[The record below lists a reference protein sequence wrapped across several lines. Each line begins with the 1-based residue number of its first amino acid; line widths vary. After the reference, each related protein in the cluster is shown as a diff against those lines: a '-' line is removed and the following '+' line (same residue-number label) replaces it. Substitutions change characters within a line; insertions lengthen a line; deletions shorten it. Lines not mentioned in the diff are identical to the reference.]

1 MAGAAK
7 KVKGVTTRNGKPV
20 WTNDEN
26 REEYSEKTAT
36 FEYGAGYLVTPT
48 VDPETGGNY
57 KLNDL
62 FDHYDENGPYDVFT
76 GEKLPVFDD
85 EPSAIEYSKWRS
97 KNILNEDITDE
108 EFYTGE
114 SGAYYPQDGSGTSFK
129 DYIGDARDHTS
140 EIKDDVMGFFSSDSP
155 EAEDDRMVS
164 NTYRLGGTPTM
175 SDGGFLEKTPSQK
188 MYRVDGG
195 VIVFKG
201 ETDDSGR
208 PLYEYVRDEQ
218 PTSNIATSIRPVARP
233 SQEEIER
240 LQEQYLYEEKDRL
253 AKENWDQ
260 RDQKI
265 VRTAG
270 MALGGLATSQRGIT
284 TKEGLDMANNKFQ
297 LDQKKA
303 DLDED
308 GELSDYEMAR
318 GEAIQKANAD
328 NPENDE
334 KMQMY
339 HGGMP
344 CGCEGDCDGSCMGMM
359 SDPVSGNPIPVGSSA
374 ENVRDD
380 IEAMISE
387 GEYVLPANVVKWH
400 GLKHIMDM
408 QSEAEMGLMGMFDM
422 GLIQYAGE
430 EDAEEPEEVTE
441 AEDDVPSEEVDIE
454 VAAVKVDDML
464 DDDEEVEE
472 VYPKTSKLPGMISTP
487 KMVFMS

>member
-1 MAGAAK
+1 MAGTAK

-26 REEYSEKTAT
+26 REEYSEKTET

-57 KLNDL
+57 KLDDL

-97 KNILNEDITDE
+97 KNILNEDISDE

-114 SGAYYPQDGSGTSFK
+114 SGSYYPQDGSGTSFK
-129 DYIGDARDHTS
+129 DYIGDARDHAT

-155 EAEDDRMVS
+155 EVEDDRMVS
-164 NTYRLGGTPTM
+164 NTYR
-175 SDGGFLEKTPSQK
+175 
-188 MYRVDGG
+188 
-195 VIVFKG
+195 
-201 ETDDSGR
+201 
-208 PLYEYVRDEQ
+208 
-218 PTSNIATSIRPVARP
+218 
-233 SQEEIER
+233 
-240 LQEQYLYEEKDRL
+240 
-253 AKENWDQ
+253 
-260 RDQKI
+260 
-265 VRTAG
+265 
-270 MALGGLATSQRGIT
+270 LGGLATSQRGIT

-303 DLDED
+303 DLDKN

-400 GLKHIMDM
+400 GLKHIMGM

-430 EDAEEPEEVTE
+430 EEAEEPEEVTE